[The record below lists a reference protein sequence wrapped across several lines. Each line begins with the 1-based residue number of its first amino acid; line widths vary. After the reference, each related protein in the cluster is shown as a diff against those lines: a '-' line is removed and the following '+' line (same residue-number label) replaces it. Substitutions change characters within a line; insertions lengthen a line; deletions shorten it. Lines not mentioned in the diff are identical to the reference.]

1 MRIPILIFLF
11 FLPTIFFAQSPDSS
25 KVIGIHPAVGKSISQ
40 NEKIRYHL
48 FPQYKHVSFEQAEVL
63 KVNDSTFVLLV
74 KPVNGNS
81 IKCPITIAELD
92 ELFYQIDEI
101 EKSKRRVDDEYVISE
116 EERKEAQRI
125 RTRNDNS
132 EFWWNFLTQMTII
145 TFETLIAIGL
155 TN

>member
-1 MRIPILIFLF
+1 MRISLLLLF
-11 FLPTIFFAQSPDSS
+11 IILPTLLSAQASDSV
-25 KVIGIHPAVGKSISQ
+25 KVIGIHPAVGKSISR
-40 NEKIRYHL
+40 NEKIQYKL
-48 FPQYKHVSFEQAEVL
+48 FPQYKNESFEQAEVL
-63 KVNDSTFVLLV
+63 KLNDSTFVLAV

-92 ELFYQIDEI
+92 ELFYQID
-101 EKSKRRVDDEYVISE
+101 KPVTRKKPLDDDYVKE
-116 EERKEAQRI
+116 LEERKEAEK
-125 RTRNDNS
+125 TRAKNDNS